1 MIQFLMESMIMSAT
15 GGAIGLGLGALL
27 ALGVGTVLGFSARVS
42 LTYMFLAVFV
52 SSVTGVLSGW
62 YPARRAA
69 RLDPVEAM
77 RSE

>member
-1 MIQFLMESMIMSAT
+1 MESMIMSAT
-15 GGAIGLGLGALL
+15 GGIIGLGLGALL
-27 ALGVGTVLGFSARVS
+27 ALGVSNVLGFSARVTF
-42 LTYMFLAVFV
+42 LYVFLAVFV

-77 RSE
+77 RAE